1 VTSDDDRTVAEELM
15 ERLNSISRIVE
26 EHITDD
32 GLEARLRRLKDRA
45 GDHRPRE
52 HIGVRGRRA
61 LLNDLLTLMSGS
73 RHGPAVLAGPGG
85 AGKTTVATT
94 LAEHVRALGD
104 QVWWISAVDPVTLS
118 QGLTAVARQLGG
130 TLRDVEAIT
139 RGAADA
145 ADRFW
150 RLLDRASPR
159 WLLVF
164 DEADDPR
171 VLAVGNSPAGIQDLT
186 GWVRTS
192 ARGMALVT
200 SRDTDQRMWRA
211 ARLLPVVGLKEN
223 HAARMLRELA
233 PAAGD
238 DGQAR
243 ELARRLDGHPLS
255 LRLAGSYLRLHAAG
269 PSTFAAYVREL
280 GAEVE
285 PHLRERPALASI
297 GAPVARALELTLDGL
312 ARRGVPQA
320 RPVLQLA
327 SCYAPAPI
335 PASLL
340 GGDFLAGLPAADDDA
355 PQIRRPD
362 EALRGLREVGLIEDS
377 PEGSIEL
384 HAVVAAASRASLDR
398 PESGS
403 RWIRRT
409 AVALLAAVVDGL
421 PFDRPETWPTYQ
433 GLRPHLMSLLE
444 TTAKQVDQECLSR
457 LMGAAARMARAF
469 YYSGAGQAGR
479 VLCERALAHSAALG
493 NADLSVLRL
502 RHFRAW
508 AVADQGDL
516 AKAEALYRDVL
527 HGRLPLLGLKHPDVL
542 RSRHELAWI
551 AACRGDWAEAEMGYR
566 AVLRDSVDILDP
578 DDPEILITRHE
589 LGWAIAN
596 QDRFDEAREVF
607 QAVLADRMHV
617 LGPSHQRTLATRHE
631 LAWITARQSKW
642 AEAETDYRKLL
653 DLRLELLGEDHP
665 ETMLTR
671 HELAWIAA
679 RRGRVAEAQ
688 AGYADVLDRRR
699 RVLGPDHPETRA
711 TWEALEEL
719 RHGRIVDARHLA

>member
-1 VTSDDDRTVAEELM
+1 VTSDDDRTVAEELK

-32 GLEARLRRLKDRA
+32 GLAAKLRRLKDTA
-45 GDHRPRE
+45 KDHPPRE

-61 LLNDLLTLMSGS
+61 LLNDLLTLMRGS

-85 AGKTTVATT
+85 AGKTTVAAI

-104 QVWWISAVDPVTLS
+104 QVWWISAADPVTLA

-150 RLLDRASPR
+150 RLLNRASPR

-171 VLAVGNSPAGIQDLT
+171 VLAAGNSPAGIQDLT
-186 GWVRTS
+186 GWVRSS
-192 ARGMALVT
+192 ARGLALVT
-200 SRDTDQRMWRA
+200 SRETDPQMWRA
-211 ARLLPVVGLKEN
+211 GRLLPVVGLKES
-223 HAARMLRELA
+223 HAAQMLRELA

-255 LRLAGSYLRLHAAG
+255 LRLAGRYLRLHTVG
-269 PSTFAAYVREL
+269 PATFAAYEREL
-280 GAEVE
+280 GPEAE
-285 PHLRERPALASI
+285 PHPRDRSALASI
-297 GAPVARALELTLDGL
+297 APVARALELSLDGL
-312 ARRGVPQA
+312 ARRGIPHA

-327 SCYAPAPI
+327 SCYAPKPI
-335 PASLL
+335 PAGLL

-355 PQIRRPD
+355 PQLRRLD

-377 PEGSIEL
+377 PEGGIAL

-398 PESGS
+398 PGPGS

-409 AVALLAAVVDGL
+409 AIASLAAVADGL
-421 PFDRPETWPTYQ
+421 PFDRPDTWQTYQ

-444 TTAKQVDQECLSR
+444 TTAKQVDQAYLSR
-457 LMGAAARMARAF
+457 LMETAARMVRAF
-469 YYSGAGQAGR
+469 FHSGASQAGR
-479 VLCERALAHSAALG
+479 VLCERALAHGAALG

-516 AKAEALYRDVL
+516 AEAEVLYRDVL
-527 HGRLPLLGLKHPDVL
+527 HGRLPLLGPKHPDVL

-551 AACRGDWAEAEMGYR
+551 AACRGDWAEAEKGYR
-566 AVLRDSVDILDP
+566 AVLHDSIGVLAP

-596 QDRFDEAREVF
+596 QGRLDEAQEVF
-607 QAVLADRMHV
+607 QAVLADRVQV
-617 LGPSHQRTLATRHE
+617 LGSEHQRTLATRHE
-631 LAWITARQSKW
+631 LAWITARQGKW
-642 AEAETDYRKLL
+642 AEAETDYRQLL
-653 DLRLELLGEDHP
+653 DLRLHLFGGDHP
-665 ETMLTR
+665 DTLLTR

-679 RRGRVAEAQ
+679 RRGRMAEAQ
-688 AGYADVLDRRR
+688 AGYADVLDHRR
-699 RVLGPDHPETRA
+699 RVLGADHPETRA